1 MNDMDIL
8 KYNVVLVV
16 MYDKVAQTY
25 STPLAFNSVAE
36 SVRWFLRYVV
46 NQNVGEPTDY
56 ELYLAGFYDEKLGII
71 KPLDKIEFITKGK
84 ISAPVKS
91 AKKQQRKKIIPK
103 PSVEKNKD
111 LEVAFCED
119 LEEKEYEEKEI

>member
-46 NQNVGEPTDY
+46 NQNIGEPTDY
-56 ELYLAGFYDEKLGII
+56 ELYLAGFYDEKLGVI

-84 ISAPVKS
+84 VTISV
-91 AKKQQRKKIIPK
+91 KKQQRKKIIPK
-103 PSVEKNKD
+103 HNFEQLQ
-111 LEVAFCED
+111 LEVKED
-119 LEEKEYEEKEI
+119 EQLEVKEDEKEEI

>member
-25 STPLAFNSVAE
+25 STPLAFNSVPE

-56 ELYLAGFYDEKLGII
+56 ELYLSGFYDEKLGVI

-84 ISAPVKS
+84 IPTSV
-91 AKKQQRKKIIPK
+91 KKQQRKKVIPK
-103 PSVEKNKD
+103 LNIEKN
-111 LEVAFCED
+111 EVAYCED
-119 LEEKEYEEKEI
+119 LEVKENEEEKI

>member
-25 STPLAFNSVAE
+25 STPLAFNSVPE

-46 NQNVGEPTDY
+46 NQTVGEPTDY
-56 ELYLAGFYDEKLGII
+56 ELYLAGFYDEKLGVI

-84 ISAPVKS
+84 ISPS
-91 AKKQQRKKIIPK
+91 EKKQQRKKVVSK
-103 PSVEKNKD
+103 SK
-111 LEVAFCED
+111 EV
-119 LEEKEYEEKEI
+119 KENEEKEI